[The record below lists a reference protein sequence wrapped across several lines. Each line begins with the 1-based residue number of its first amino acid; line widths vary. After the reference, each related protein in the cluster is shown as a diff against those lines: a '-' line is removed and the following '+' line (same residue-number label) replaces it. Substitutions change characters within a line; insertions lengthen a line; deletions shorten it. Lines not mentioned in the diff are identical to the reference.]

1 MKNKI
6 DSKIIKEIQSRLEK
20 GENLWR
26 VLDTYDLTTEQK
38 IEILRIFDD
47 QKWD

>member
-1 MKNKI
+1 MGKSPERKI
-6 DSKIIKEIQSRLEK
+6 LLEIQKRLDK

-26 VLDTYDLTTEQK
+26 ILDQYELTMDEK
-38 IEILRIFDD
+38 IEVLRLFDD